1 MDDIE
6 LRWLTRE
13 YMENTTI
20 KTETILQYRIRQ
32 YLTNYS
38 SILPSGA
45 YTNEPIWM
53 EWVDVPTH
61 TQH

>member
-32 YLTNYS
+32 YLINYS